1 MPENCRQEPSSMP
14 EYPSRI
20 SREAYVDPQPQK
32 WVRRAERQARQG
44 RRTQAVI
51 SLENAILA
59 GADPY
64 GCRLRIA
71 DLYRT
76 MEEWNAALGAAEEA
90 AALQPERQ
98 AAYELLMTI
107 AIEAGDTERIL
118 AASNALIRLSPRHL
132 LAFAAQ
138 SNAYLQLGDIDAAM
152 RVTNNLIRLDPH
164 TAAHRFRKAMMC
176 QHKGE
181 IGLAVQELV
190 IALQLE
196 PEGPYAEAAHDA
208 LQMLDLLQ
216 IDQIMTLAS
225 EDSVF
230 RTKFLREP
238 NATASEKGFVLSEHG
253 THLLRELS
261 AVLLPELTLPC
272 PVRYYN

>member
-1 MPENCRQEPSSMP
+1 MP
-14 EYPSRI
+14 EYSPRAV
-20 SREAYVDPQPQK
+20 REPFADTLPLRL
-32 WVRRAERQARQG
+32 VRRAERQAQQG
-44 RRTQAVI
+44 RRTQAVL
-51 SLENAILA
+51 SLENAIAA

-71 DLYRT
+71 DIYRT

-107 AIEAGDTERIL
+107 AIEAGNTERVL

-132 LAFAAQ
+132 LAYAAQ
-138 SNAYLQLGDIDAAM
+138 SNAYLQMGEIDAAM

-164 TAAHRFRKAMMC
+164 TAAHRFRKAMLC

-181 IGLAVQELV
+181 IGLAVQELTA
-190 IALQLE
+190 ALQLE
-196 PEGPYAEAAHDA
+196 PEGPYADAALDA
-208 LQMLDLLQ
+208 LQSLDLLQ
-216 IDQIMTLAS
+216 IDQIMTLAA
-225 EDSVF
+225 EDSIF

-238 NATASEKGFVLSEHG
+238 GETASARGFVLSENG
-253 THLLRELS
+253 TQLLKELS
-261 AVLLPELTLPC
+261 TILLPELTLPC